1 MKAYKGFDSNF
12 ACNPTGKEPFTY
24 AVGQTYKTDRADPC
38 KSGFHACVD
47 PLDVFRY
54 YPAGSSRFAEVV
66 LSGEIRTEGDKSCAT
81 EITIVKEIT
90 LSELIGAAVMVRTEA
105 ARETGRLETASGND
119 GAATASGY
127 GGAATASGNYGA
139 ATASGERGAATAS
152 GVAGAATASGNY
164 GAATASGE
172 RGKARGGI
180 GSVLFLA
187 ERDSTGRIVA
197 AAAVIVDGEQIKP
210 MTYYTLR
217 GGQITEA

>member
-127 GGAATASGNYGA
+127 GG
-139 ATASGERGAATAS
+139 
-152 GVAGAATASGNY
+152 
-164 GAATASGE
+164 
-172 RGKARGGI
+172 KARGAI
-180 GSVLFLA
+180 GSVLFLV

-197 AAAVIVDGEQIKP
+197 ATAAIVDGEKIKP
-210 MTYYTLR
+210 MIYYTLR
-217 GGQITEA
+217 GGAVVASDCDDAESEG

>member
-1 MKAYKGFDSNF
+1 MKAYKGFNKDF
-12 ACNPTGKEPFTY
+12 ACDPTGEKPFAY
-24 AVGQTYKTDRADPC
+24 AVGQTYKTDRAEPC
-38 KSGFHACVD
+38 ESGFHACAD
-47 PLDVFRY
+47 PLTVLY
-54 YPAGSSRFAEVV
+54 YYNRDASRFAEVI
-66 LSGEIRTEGDKSCAT
+66 LSGEIKTAGDKSCAT

-90 LSELIGAAVMVRTEA
+90 LSELIAATVAVRTEA
-105 ARETGRLETASGND
+105 AREAGRLETASG
-119 GAATASGY
+119 S
-127 GGAATASGNYGA
+127 YGA